1 MRCRDYIRLLIEGF
15 SFHTLELKLIFRAGD
30 ATFQRI
36 MRHLEQM
43 SSDKEFYELSIYGE
57 GRFFCGHFFE
67 HGIRIYLSRLDERD
81 VIKLVINPRKLIDPK
96 AHYLGIMLC
105 DDRSFDRMEKKF
117 AAIMEK
123 IGLPTNMDDWTLT
136 RMDLCVNLI
145 FDRKKLPCQIIE
157 LIRRG
162 PVIKG
167 FHKEDWVTYY
177 SAKPI
182 GENAALKKHSVKFEN
197 QSMAFVAYDKCYQM
211 KQEDL
216 PLPKEMRPRGI
227 LRLELQCKK
236 DWIKKEAVKHG
247 YTKTTE
253 KIRFLAQNSRHYLR
267 TYARKLLPAGEY
279 CQPKV
284 IKEKIK
290 NAKNIRKKTKKRME
304 KFVNSLDNSNVSFE
318 KAVRKMGTDLSV
330 KKVRTLLE
338 SFSALGICPVPLTS
352 KCKLKTITSI
362 PSILDQIGD
371 DGLDTRLYKKN
382 RKRPKL
388 VLACKTKDEGTDL

>member
-30 ATFQRI
+30 AAFQRI

-81 VIKLVINPRKLIDPK
+81 IIKLVINPRKLIDPK

-117 AAIMEK
+117 AATMEK
-123 IGLPTNMDDWTLT
+123 IGLPTNMNDWTLT

-253 KIRFLAQNSRHYLR
+253 KIRFLAQNSRHHLR

-279 CQPKV
+279 CQNKYFSQ
-284 IKEKIK
+284 KICLLHLERTELFC
-290 NAKNIRKKTKKRME
+290 IESRWLLVQILQGPCYFHCEYTLCH
-304 KFVNSLDNSNVSFE
+304 SLCTE
-318 KAVRKMGTDLSV
+318 
-330 KKVRTLLE
+330 RTSPHKPQL
-338 SFSALGICPVPLTS
+338 
-352 KCKLKTITSI
+352 
-362 PSILDQIGD
+362 SILPH
-371 DGLDTRLYKKN
+371 LYSWDSAKIWNQTMAWVMSFLSTIVKSSGYS
-382 RKRPKL
+382 RI
-388 VLACKTKDEGTDL
+388 